1 MAPEN
6 GVVTDNTEIG
16 SQANYNC
23 EAGYYLYGGSSRT
36 CQNDGNWTGIEPR
49 CCKYFVD

>member
-6 GVVTDNTEIG
+6 GAVTDNTEIG

-23 EAGYYLYGGSSRT
+23 EPGYYLYGDSSRT

-49 CCKYFVD
+49 CCK